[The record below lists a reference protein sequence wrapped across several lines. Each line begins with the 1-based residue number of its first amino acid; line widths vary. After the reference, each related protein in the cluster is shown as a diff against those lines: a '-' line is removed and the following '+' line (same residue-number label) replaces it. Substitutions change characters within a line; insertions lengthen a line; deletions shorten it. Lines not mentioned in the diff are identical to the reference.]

1 MRSSFYARKT
11 APFMETT
18 KRKGVCKMI
27 LFTILLITLA
37 IIAVS
42 SVLILSVGGAAFI
55 VIFGDLVVCMAIIIW
70 IMRRLAKRRKKK

>member
-1 MRSSFYARKT
+1 
-11 APFMETT
+11 METY

-70 IMRRLAKRRKKK
+70 IMKRLVKRKKKK